1 MQSDRWCRLRADVF
15 GRPLRRMAARH
26 AAALGAA
33 VCAGVGCGAMA
44 SLAEAAAGLVRPDAT
59 FDPGPGT
66 ALADDRFATSASP
79 ALAATPTPDPPRNA
93 DVAEDRL

>member
-1 MQSDRWCRLRADVF
+1 MQSDRWCQLRADAL

-44 SLAEAAAGLVRPDAT
+44 SLADAARRPGARGPRFDPEPAAA
-59 FDPGPGT
+59 
-66 ALADDRFATSASP
+66 ALAEERFATFRELYAQLRP
-79 ALAATPTPDPPRNA
+79 INA
-93 DVAEDRL
+93 RLV